1 MSDLITFH
9 KWAERNLTLEYFHA
23 QEAEAPALE
32 FSARTAAVKVA
43 ANANCKPILLAVL
56 ALGAE
61 TSSGAWW

>member
-23 QEAEAPALE
+23 QEAKAPALGI
-32 FSARTAAVKVA
+32 SARTAVKVA
-43 ANANCKPILLAVL
+43 ADANCKPILLAVL